1 MKNVIFDCDNTY
13 GVPDCDVDDGL
24 TLIYLLGNKDVN
36 LLGVTTTYGNNKV
49 EVVYPNTLKM
59 VKDLKVDN
67 LPVLEGGKDPQ
78 DLDNKASE
86 YLVKMASEYEGELSI
101 LATGSL
107 TNLYGAYVKD
117 NTFFNKVK
125 EIVLMGGITEP
136 LIFAKRQMDELNFS
150 CDPIATYTVL
160 TKGKN
165 VSVITGNNCLKVLV
179 TREDYERELSDY
191 TNPIVPY
198 IKNSVNYWFDYNFK
212 TFGINGTYNWD
223 VTAAVYLMKPEFFKD
238 DAYKMNLSVDDL
250 KRGYLRCDESG
261 KIVINLPVID
271 NEKMYNKNIY
281 DAWKKVNMFNL

>member
-1 MKNVIFDCDNTY
+1 MKNIIFDCDNTY

-24 TLIYLLGNKDVN
+24 TLIYLLGNKDAN

-59 VKDLKVDN
+59 IKELKVDN
-67 LPVLEGGKDPQ
+67 LPVFEGGKDSK
-78 DLDNKASE
+78 DLDNKASD
-86 YLVKMASEYEGELSI
+86 YLVKMANEYEGELSI

-107 TNLYGAYVKD
+107 TNLYGAYLKD
-117 NTFFNKVK
+117 NTFFEKVK

-136 LIFAKRQMDELNFS
+136 LIFTKRQMDELNFS

-160 TKGKN
+160 TKGNN

-198 IKNSVNYWFDYNFK
+198 IKKSVDYWFDYNLDK
-212 TFGINGTYNWD
+212 FGINGTYNWD
-223 VTAAVYLMKPEFFKD
+223 VTAAVYLMRPELFKKD
-238 DAYKMNLSVDDL
+238 VYKMNLSVEDL
-250 KRGYLRCDESG
+250 ERGFLHVAEDNNCTL
-261 KIVINLPVID
+261 NLPTID
-271 NEKMYNKNIY
+271 NEELYNKDIY
-281 DAWKKVNMFNL
+281 DAWKGVKI

>member
-1 MKNVIFDCDNTY
+1 MKNIIFDCDNTY

-36 LLGVTTTYGNNKV
+36 LLGVTTTYGNNKM

-59 VKDLKVDN
+59 IKELKVDN
-67 LPVLEGGKDPQ
+67 LPILEGGKNPK
-78 DLDNKASE
+78 DLDNKASD
-86 YLVKMASEYEGELSI
+86 YLVKMANEYAGQLSI

-107 TNLYGAYVKD
+107 TNLYGAYLKD
-117 NTFFNKVK
+117 NTFFEKVK

-191 TNPIVPY
+191 SNPIVPY
-198 IKNSVNYWFDYNFK
+198 IKNSVDYWFDYNFE

-223 VTAAVYLMKPEFFKD
+223 VTAAVYLMRPEFFKND
-238 DAYKMNLSVDDL
+238 IYKMKLSVDDL
-250 KRGYLRCDESG
+250 KRGFLRCDDSG
-261 KIVINLPVID
+261 KTIINLPIID
-271 NEKMYNKNIY
+271 NEEQYNKNIY
-281 DAWKKVNMFNL
+281 DTWKMVNM

>member
-59 VKDLKVDN
+59 IKELKVNN
-67 LPVLEGGKDPQ
+67 LPVHEGGKNPK
-78 DLDNKASE
+78 DLDNKASD
-86 YLVKMASEYEGELSI
+86 YLVKMANKYVGELSI

-107 TNLYGAYVKD
+107 TNLYGAYLKD
-117 NTFFNKVK
+117 HTFFEKVK

-136 LIFAKRQMDELNFS
+136 LIFDKRQMDELNFS

-179 TREDYERELSDY
+179 TREDYEKELSDY
-191 TNPIVPY
+191 ANPIVSY
-198 IKNSVNYWFDYNFK
+198 IKNSVDYWFDYNFE

-223 VTAAVYLMKPEFFKD
+223 VTAAVYLMRPEFFEND
-238 DAYKMNLSVDDL
+238 IYKMKLSVDDL
-250 KRGYLRCDESG
+250 KRGFLRCDESG
-261 KIVINLPVID
+261 KTIINLPIIY
-271 NEKMYNKNIY
+271 NEELYNKNIY
-281 DAWKKVNMFNL
+281 DTWKTVNM

>member
-1 MKNVIFDCDNTY
+1 MKNIIFDCDNTY

-59 VKDLKVDN
+59 IKELKVDN
-67 LPVLEGGKDPQ
+67 LPILEGGKDPK
-78 DLDNKASE
+78 DLDNKASD
-86 YLVKMASEYEGELSI
+86 YLVKMANEYAGQLSI

-107 TNLYGAYVKD
+107 TNLYGAYLKD
-117 NTFFNKVK
+117 NTFFEKVK

-191 TNPIVPY
+191 SNPIVPY
-198 IKNSVNYWFDYNFK
+198 IKNSVDYWFDYNFE

-223 VTAAVYLMKPEFFKD
+223 VTAAVYLMRPEFFKND
-238 DAYKMNLSVDDL
+238 IYKMKLSVDDL
-250 KRGYLRCDESG
+250 KRGFLRCDESE
-261 KIVINLPVID
+261 KTIINLPIID
-271 NEKMYNKNIY
+271 NEEQYNKNIY
-281 DAWKKVNMFNL
+281 DTWKTVNM

>member
-1 MKNVIFDCDNTY
+1 MKNIIFDCDNTY

-24 TLIYLLGNKDVN
+24 TLIYLLGNKDAN

-49 EVVYPNTLKM
+49 EIVYPNTLKM
-59 VKDLKVDN
+59 IKELKVDN
-67 LPVLEGGKDPQ
+67 LPVIEGGKDPK
-78 DLDNKASE
+78 DLDNKASD
-86 YLVKMASEYEGELSI
+86 YLVKMANEYEGELSI

-107 TNLYGAYVKD
+107 TNLYGAYLKD
-117 NTFFNKVK
+117 NTFFEKVK

-160 TKGKN
+160 TKGNN

-198 IKNSVNYWFDYNFK
+198 IKNSVDYWFDYNLNK
-212 TFGINGTYNWD
+212 FGINGTYNWD
-223 VTAAVYLMKPEFFKD
+223 VTAAVYLMRPELFKKNI
-238 DAYKMNLSVDDL
+238 YKMNLSVEDL
-250 KRGYLRCDESG
+250 KRGFLRIDEENNCTL
-261 KIVINLPVID
+261 NLPTID
-271 NEKMYNKNIY
+271 NEELYNKDIY
-281 DAWKKVNMFNL
+281 NTWKGVVI

>member
-1 MKNVIFDCDNTY
+1 MKNIIFDCDNTY

-59 VKDLKVDN
+59 IKELKVDN
-67 LPVLEGGKDPQ
+67 LPVLEGGKNPK
-78 DLDNKASE
+78 DLDNKASD
-86 YLVKMASEYEGELSI
+86 YLVKMANKYVGELSI

-107 TNLYGAYVKD
+107 TNLYGAYLKD
-117 NTFFNKVK
+117 NTFFEKVK

-191 TNPIVPY
+191 SNPIVPY
-198 IKNSVNYWFDYNFK
+198 IKNSVDYWFDYNFE

-223 VTAAVYLMKPEFFKD
+223 VTAAVYLMRPEFFKD
-238 DAYKMNLSVDDL
+238 DIYKMKLSVDDL
-250 KRGYLRCDESG
+250 KRGFLRCDESG
-261 KIVINLPVID
+261 KTIINLPIID
-271 NEKMYNKNIY
+271 NEELYNKNIY
-281 DAWKKVNMFNL
+281 DTWKKVNM

>member
-49 EVVYPNTLKM
+49 KVVYPNTIKM
-59 VKDLKVDN
+59 VKELN
-67 LPVLEGGKDPQ
+67 AEGLPVIKGGRDPQ
-78 DLDNKASE
+78 DLDNEASD
-86 YLVKMASEYEGELSI
+86 YLVKMANEYEGQLSI

-107 TNLYGAYVKD
+107 TNLYGAYLKD
-117 NTFFNKVK
+117 NSFFEKVK

-150 CDPIATYTVL
+150 CDPVATYTVL

-179 TREDYERELSDY
+179 TREDYDRELNDY
-191 TNPIVPY
+191 NNPIVPY
-198 IKNSVNYWFDYNFK
+198 IKDKVDYWFDYNLEK
-212 TFGINGTYNWD
+212 FGINGTYNWD
-223 VTAAVYLMKPEFFKD
+223 VTAATYLMKPEFFKD
-238 DAYKMNLSVDDL
+238 DIYKMNLSVNDL
-250 KRGYLRCDESG
+250 KRGYLNIDDKGET
-261 KIVINLPVID
+261 IINLPMID
-271 NEKMYNKNIY
+271 NEELYNKNIY
-281 DAWKKVNMFNL
+281 DTWKSVKI

>member
-1 MKNVIFDCDNTY
+1 MKNIIFDCDNTY

-24 TLIYLLGNKDVN
+24 TLIYLLGNKDAN

-49 EVVYPNTLKM
+49 DVVYPNTLKM
-59 VKDLKVDN
+59 IKELKVDN
-67 LPVLEGGKDPQ
+67 VPVLEGGKNPK
-78 DLDNKASE
+78 DLDNKASD
-86 YLVKMASEYEGELSI
+86 YLVKMANEYAGELSI

-117 NTFFNKVK
+117 NTFFEKVR

-198 IKNSVNYWFDYNFK
+198 IKNSVDYWFDYNFNK
-212 TFGINGTYNWD
+212 FGINGTYNWD
-223 VTAAVYLMKPEFFKD
+223 VTAAVYLMRPEFFKNNI
-238 DAYKMNLSVDDL
+238 YKMNLNVEHL
-250 KRGYLRCDESG
+250 KRGFLNVEEENNC
-261 KIVINLPVID
+261 ILNLPTID
-271 NEKMYNKNIY
+271 NEELYNRDIY
-281 DAWKKVNMFNL
+281 DAWKSVEI

>member
-49 EVVYPNTLKM
+49 KVVYPNTIKM
-59 VKDLKVDN
+59 VKELN
-67 LPVLEGGKDPQ
+67 AEGLPVIKGGRDPQ
-78 DLDNKASE
+78 DLDNEASD
-86 YLVKMASEYEGELSI
+86 YLVKMANEYEGQLSI

-107 TNLYGAYVKD
+107 TNLYGAYLKD
-117 NTFFNKVK
+117 NSFFEKVK

-150 CDPIATYTVL
+150 CDPVATYTVL

-179 TREDYERELSDY
+179 TREDYDRELNDY
-191 TNPIVPY
+191 NNPIVPY
-198 IKNSVNYWFDYNFK
+198 IKDKVDYWFDYNLEK
-212 TFGINGTYNWD
+212 FGINGTYNWD
-223 VTAAVYLMKPEFFKD
+223 VTAATYLMKPEFFKD
-238 DAYKMNLSVDDL
+238 DIYKMNLSVNDL
-250 KRGYLRCDESG
+250 KRGYLYIDDKGET
-261 KIVINLPVID
+261 IINLPMID
-271 NEKMYNKNIY
+271 NEELYNKNIY
-281 DAWKKVNMFNL
+281 DTWKSVKI

>member
-1 MKNVIFDCDNTY
+1 MKNIIFDCDNTY

-59 VKDLKVDN
+59 IKELKVDN
-67 LPVLEGGKDPQ
+67 LPILEGGKDPK
-78 DLDNKASE
+78 DLDNKASD
-86 YLVKMASEYEGELSI
+86 YLVKMANEYAGQLSI

-107 TNLYGAYVKD
+107 TNLYGAYLKD
-117 NTFFNKVK
+117 NTFFEKVK

-191 TNPIVPY
+191 SNPIVPY
-198 IKNSVNYWFDYNFK
+198 IKNSVDYWFDYNFK

-223 VTAAVYLMKPEFFKD
+223 VTAAVYLMRPEFFKND
-238 DAYKMNLSVDDL
+238 IYKMKLSVDDL
-250 KRGYLRCDESG
+250 KRGFLRCDESG
-261 KIVINLPVID
+261 KTIINLPIID
-271 NEKMYNKNIY
+271 NEEQYNKNIY
-281 DAWKKVNMFNL
+281 DTWKTVNM